1 MSEDF
6 INKVTLDF
14 LMNKEQYKSQ
24 VSNKISKSVNK
35 KEKHFY
41 RKRIYHLAKE
51 LLINKD
57 IQQDISPDVK
67 YSFDNF
73 VNSCI
78 HYFKTVDNN
87 DIIQQDYIDIDDMN
101 NNNNNIHDNKK
112 GILSSNESNFTEEAD
127 KLVMRKIKIQ
137 PNSLDN
143 FVKKVHKPKQKEI
156 ILPKQ
161 KEINLQN
168 PEFKNKGVIFSEKKK
183 NINIE
188 YESNNKKKEIN
199 ETNDKNPTI

>member
-35 KEKHFY
+35 KEKQFY

-87 DIIQQDYIDIDDMN
+87 DIIQQDYIDIDDMK
-101 NNNNNIHDNKK
+101 NNIHDNKK
-112 GILSSNESNFTEEAD
+112 SILSSNESNFTEEAD

-143 FVKKVHKPKQKEI
+143 FVKRVHKPKQKEI

-199 ETNDKNPTI
+199 ETNDKTPTI